1 MEPGT
6 SRETPTDAGCPKP
19 SGAREETPGGE
30 ARGRGGSVGMLKPR
44 GVDEGAAAGEV
55 KTRRETE
62 SQIVAG
68 EEEDAGKH
76 QEELDPRIQAC

>member
-30 ARGRGGSVGMLKPR
+30 ARGRGGSAGMLKPR
-44 GVDEGAAAGEV
+44 GVDEGAAVEV
-55 KTRRETE
+55 KTRREAE

-68 EEEDAGKH
+68 EEENAGKH

>member
-1 MEPGT
+1 
-6 SRETPTDAGCPKP
+6 
-19 SGAREETPGGE
+19 
-30 ARGRGGSVGMLKPR
+30 MLKPR
-44 GVDEGAAAGEV
+44 GVDEGAAVEV
-55 KTRRETE
+55 KTRREAE

>member
-30 ARGRGGSVGMLKPR
+30 AGARAGMLKPR
-44 GVDEGAAAGEV
+44 GVDEGAAGEA
-55 KTRRETE
+55 KTRREAE
-62 SQIVAG
+62 SQIEAG
-68 EEEDAGKH
+68 EEEDAAKH
-76 QEELDPRIQAC
+76 QEELDPRIQAR